1 MFVPSEPGLHDVIEC
16 LSFTAL
22 VIITRLFAGTMMQLS
37 VNADPFHK
45 GYSCNAMTFDLI
57 YECFFMSQVC

>member
-1 MFVPSEPGLHDVIEC
+1 MQDMSLC
-16 LSFTAL
+16 LPFTGL
-22 VIITRLFAGTMMQLS
+22 VIITQLFAGTMTQLS
-37 VNADPFHK
+37 VNAYPFHK